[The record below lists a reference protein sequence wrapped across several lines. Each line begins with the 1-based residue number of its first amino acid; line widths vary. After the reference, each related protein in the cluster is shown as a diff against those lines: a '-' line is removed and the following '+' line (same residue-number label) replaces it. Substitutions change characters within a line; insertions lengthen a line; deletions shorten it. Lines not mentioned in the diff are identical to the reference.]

1 MSRNPKKKKKTTKPQ
16 NTEEILVATEEL
28 AEEFNDT
35 EVLDPVVEEVAA
47 PIEYA
52 VIDTSA
58 DKEAAMDSLHEPMEQ
73 AQSAEGLTIEE
84 IKKAFPEPEPFYKR
98 HKTLLVGVGCAIA
111 GIALAAGIAVGFN
124 GIQNQDRIT
133 AMEASQEVVA
143 AQAAEHV
150 HTWIP
155 QTETHHIEA
164 KTETIFHPAVYEDV
178 VIYHT
183 VCNVCGTNIDGIAE
197 EHKADTGHSYTTNV
211 PKTEKHL
218 KTAEWTETVVVE
230 DARDEVVNT
239 GVLCTSC
246 GETLNMDQA
255 NAQGITVPDAQ
266 Q

>member
-1 MSRNPKKKKKTTKPQ
+1 MSRNHKKKRKAAQPQ
-16 NTEEILVATEEL
+16 NTEEILIATEEL

-35 EVLDPVVEEVAA
+35 EVLEPVSKTEDTPLEYVA
-47 PIEYA
+47 
-52 VIDTSA
+52 VDTSA
-58 DKEAAMDSLHEPMEQ
+58 DKEAAMDSLHEPEGQ
-73 AQSAEGLTIEE
+73 HASADGLTIEE

-98 HKTLLVGVGCAIA
+98 YKTILVGACCALA
-111 GIALAAGIAVGFN
+111 GIALAAGIAVGIN
-124 GIQNQDRIT
+124 GVQNQDRIT

-155 QTETHHIEA
+155 QTETHHIDA

-178 VIYHT
+178 VVYHT

-211 PKTEKHL
+211 PKSEKHL

-266 Q
+266 E

>member
-1 MSRNPKKKKKTTKPQ
+1 MSRNRKKKKKAAQPQ
-16 NTEEILVATEEL
+16 NTEEILIATEEL

-35 EVLDPVVEEVAA
+35 EVLDPVSKERET
-47 PIEYA
+47 PLEY
-52 VIDTSA
+52 VVVDMSA
-58 DKEAAMDSLHEPMEQ
+58 DKEAAMDSLHEPEGQ
-73 AQSAEGLTIEE
+73 HASVEGLTIEE

-98 HKTLLVGVGCAIA
+98 YKTILVGACCTLA
-111 GIALAAGIAVGFN
+111 GIALAAGIAVGIN
-124 GIQNQDRIT
+124 GMQNQDRIT

-155 QTETHHIEA
+155 QTETHHIDA

-178 VIYHT
+178 VVYHT

-211 PKTEKHL
+211 PKSEKHL
-218 KTAEWTETVVVE
+218 KTAEWPETVVVE